1 MPDVD
6 IDTALEWRGRT
17 VVDRDGER
25 IGTLDELYLDER
37 DQPAWAA
44 IRTGFLGLQHSL
56 VPLTDMRPAGD
67 DLEVP
72 YDRQRIKD
80 APAVEAS
87 EQVLDEDADRLR
99 RHYGL
104 DGARTDRDDVVATRM
119 AEAESGTDEP
129 REAADRPG
137 PASTEAETDDAMT
150 RSEEELV
157 VGTRRRSRGRARLRK
172 YVVTEHVQKTIPV
185 RREEVRLEFEP
196 ADGENAERPEDSDP
210 PAEDPDAPAQPR
222 S

>member
-17 VVDRDGER
+17 VVDRNGDR
-25 IGTLDELYLDER
+25 IGRFDELYLDER

-56 VPLTDMRPAGD
+56 VPLTDMRPAGE

-87 EQVLDEDADRLR
+87 EQVPDDDAERLR

-104 DGARTDRDDVVATRM
+104 DEPRTDRDVVATRIS
-119 AEAESGTDEP
+119 EQESGTDEA
-129 REAADRPG
+129 REAADRPS
-137 PASTEAETDDAMT
+137 PASTEPETDDAMT

-172 YVVTEHVQKTIPV
+172 YVVTEHVQRTIPV

-196 ADGENAERPEDSDP
+196 ADGQSAQPPEDSDP